1 MASGAHKHRTSP
13 AGALTSYIHLGGMI
27 GLLVEVGCESEFV
40 ARSEDFQALIHDIAM
55 HIAASNPRFIRKED
69 VTQEAYERERAIYRS
84 QAEATGK
91 PPQVVEKIVE
101 GEMSRFYERFCLN
114 EQPFI
119 KDQTLSVQQLIG
131 TKAASLGEE
140 IAVRRFS
147 RFKVGEGL
155 KTTTDDLSRPLEGG
169 DEAGI
174 PVKKPKGPKSGSG
187 FAAAKFGEEIE

>member
-1 MASGAHKHRTSP
+1 
-13 AGALTSYIHLGGMI
+13 
-27 GLLVEVGCESEFV
+27 
-40 ARSEDFQALIHDIAM
+40 
-55 HIAASNPRFIRKED
+55 
-69 VTQEAYERERAIYRS
+69 
-84 QAEATGK
+84 
-91 PPQVVEKIVE
+91 
-101 GEMSRFYERFCLN
+101 MSRFYERFCLN